1 MIALALDTSADACSV
16 ALRDGGGRLLGRRA
30 QVLARG
36 HAELLMPMLRDVMAE
51 ADVAFADLALIA
63 VTTGPGSFTGIRVGL
78 AAARGLALA
87 SGLPILGVSAFEALA
102 QAVLP
107 AERQG
112 RTLLV
117 AIDSRRG
124 DLFIQGF
131 AAGDTPL
138 SPAVAVT
145 PEALAAAVP
154 GGPLLVAG
162 DGAARAGAALA
173 AAGHAAML
181 ASETGPPDA
190 AAVASVAL
198 ARWRCGATPVP
209 PVPLYLRA
217 PDVTLPAS
225 RGVPVPT
232 APR

>member
-1 MIALALDTSADACSV
+1 MTVLAIDTSGGACSV
-16 ALRDGGGRLLGRRA
+16 ALRDTAGRLLAHRIRA
-30 QVLARG
+30 LARG
-36 HAELLMPMLRDVMAE
+36 HAELLMPMLRDAMAE
-51 ADVAFADLALIA
+51 ADVDFAGLALIA

-87 SGLPILGVSAFEALA
+87 SGLPILGITAFEALA
-102 QAVLP
+102 QAVPP

-131 AAGDTPL
+131 AGDDTPL
-138 SPAVAVT
+138 CAPAAVT
-145 PEALAAAVP
+145 PEALAAKVP
-154 GGPLLVAG
+154 ARLLLAG

-173 AAGHAAML
+173 AVGHAAML

-198 ARWRCGATPVP
+198 ARWRRGETPVP

-217 PDVTLPAS
+217 PDVTLPTAQA
-225 RGVPVPT
+225 VP
-232 APR
+232 